1 MSLPVWIGLRYL
13 RSKKRN
19 GFVSF
24 ISMASILGIMLGVMA
39 LIIVLSVM
47 NGFQKEIRGQML
59 NFLPHMEIR
68 YVLPEES
75 AKWPQLIEKLKQK
88 PEVVAAAP
96 YIASQALLV
105 NAGEVQGAQLKGI
118 DPTREDSVVGLEK
131 DMVEGGQ
138 FSDLKPGEF
147 GIILGSEL
155 AFALDAKIGQKV
167 SILAPEGN
175 VTPAGMVPR
184 IKQFNVV
191 GIVQTKSA
199 EINGRLA
206 LTQNQ
211 YAQKMFRMDNEV
223 TGVRLKLADPQNVI
237 QIKPTILTPEEA
249 DYYLVNDWTDYNRSY
264 FEAVQLE
271 KKMMFI
277 ILMLIIM
284 VAAFNLVS
292 SLVMAVT
299 EKQADIAILRTQGLT
314 PREVMQIFVTQGLI
328 SGLFGTALGVGF
340 GCLVAWK
347 IGDIVNVI
355 EGLMGRSLLDK
366 QIYFLDRLPSDIH
379 SSDVIFIAVVSIIL
393 SFFATLY
400 PSYRAA
406 KTQPAE
412 ALRYE

>member
-75 AKWPQLIEKLKQK
+75 SNWPKLVEKLKQK
-88 PEVVAAAP
+88 KEVVAAAP

-118 DPTREDSVVGLEK
+118 DPVLEDSVVSLEK
-131 DMVEGGQ
+131 DMLDGGH

-147 GIILGSEL
+147 DIILGSEL

-167 SILAPEGN
+167 SILTPEGN

-191 GIVQTKSA
+191 GVVQTKSA
-199 EINGRLA
+199 EINGTLA
-206 LTQNQ
+206 LTHIQD
-211 YAQKMFRMDNEV
+211 AQKLFRLDNEV
-223 TGVRLKLADPQNVI
+223 TGVRLKLVEPQNVA
-237 QIKPTILTPEEA
+237 QIKPTIFTPEEA

-314 PREVMQIFVTQGLI
+314 PGQVMQIFVTQGLI
-328 SGLFGTALGVGF
+328 SGLFGTVLGVGF

-347 IGDIVNVI
+347 IGDIINVI

-379 SSDVIFIAVVSIIL
+379 SSDVVFIAVISIIL
-393 SFFATLY
+393 SFLATLY